1 MKGAMSG
8 IPQSMPSDLPRAWAD
23 YCSRN
28 RPDLD
33 VGKMFYNFKRKNN
46 FDMTILRTESEW
58 FKHWSR
64 FVDWTM
70 ATPWNIPR
78 DPFGRPCRSDP
89 FAYNKVIREKRN
101 SRRSNRGS
109 QS

>member
-8 IPQSMPSDLPRAWAD
+8 IPQSMPSDLPRTWAD

-33 VGKMFYNFKRKNN
+33 VSKVFFNFKRKNN

-70 ATPWNIPR
+70 ATPWNIP
-78 DPFGRPCRSDP
+78 
-89 FAYNKVIREKRN
+89 
-101 SRRSNRGS
+101 
-109 QS
+109 

>member
-1 MKGAMSG
+1 MNDAMSG
-8 IPQSMPSDLPRAWAD
+8 IPQSMPSDLPRTWAD

-33 VGKMFYNFKRKNN
+33 VSKMFFNFKRKNN

-101 SRRSNRGS
+101 NRRSNRGS
-109 QS
+109 RS